1 MPVPKNWDTETS
13 TDACGNNVAS
23 VRENAATSG
32 QIKICTIINRGVG
45 IGTANTTYTKVPIR
59 GDGSGAEC
67 TIVVNNDSKVES
79 VTVSNGGS
87 GYSYGTVDTVAGG
100 LPTGTTSPVF
110 DVIIPPQGGHGA
122 DVYRELGAFRVLVYS
137 RIENDTQDPD
147 FITGNQISRIGLVEN
162 PNAYGT
168 STILTKSKASVL
180 GAIRLGIGYSTAT
193 YPADSVIYQTI
204 GTGSTAIARVVS
216 YDKTTGVLKY
226 WQDRTLVG
234 FNTNTTNLL
243 EVTKNTSPKYGYDL
257 KEFTSTPSS
266 GGSIQIIR
274 AGDTSGVG
282 IDTAFT
288 GSTISLN
295 SKTYNLGQEF
305 TSGLANPEVSK
316 HTGNILYVD
325 HRPAITRSQNQR
337 EDIKIVLQ
345 F

>member
-1 MPVPKNWDTETS
+1 M
-13 TDACGNNVAS
+13 
-23 VRENAATSG
+23 
-32 QIKICTIINRGVG
+32 
-45 IGTANTTYTKVPIR
+45 
-59 GDGSGAEC
+59 
-67 TIVVNNDSKVES
+67 
-79 VTVSNGGS
+79 
-87 GYSYGTVDTVAGG
+87 
-100 LPTGTTSPVF
+100 F

-147 FITGNQISRIGLVEN
+147 FITGNQISRIGLVED
-162 PNAYGT
+162 PKAFGT
-168 STILTKSKASVL
+168 TTVLTKSKASAV

-204 GTGSTAIARVVS
+204 GTGSTAVARVVS

-234 FNTNTTNLL
+234 FNTDTTNLL
-243 EVTKNTSPKYGYDL
+243 EFTKNTSPTYGFDL
-257 KEFTSTPSS
+257 KKFTATPSS
-266 GGSIQIIR
+266 GGSIQIIK
-274 AGDTSGVG
+274 AGDTAGVG
-282 IDTAFT
+282 IDTALT
-288 GSTISLN
+288 GSTLSLN
-295 SKTYNLGQEF
+295 NKTYNLGQEF
-305 TSGLANPEVSK
+305 TSGLANPEVQK